1 MQIIIENNFF
11 GGFMIYSFKDMVPD
25 TDRASFIAESADIIG
40 DVTLGEDS
48 NIWFN
53 ATLRGDIAPVE
64 VGRGTNIQD
73 GSILHVN
80 HDMPCIVGDYVT
92 VGHGAILHGTTVKDG
107 CLIGMGAILLNE
119 SEIGEESVVG
129 AGALV
134 TEGKKFPPRSL
145 IIGSPAKRVRELT
158 DEDIKKMRANA
169 EEYIML
175 GRETAQSRKLQQ

>member
-1 MQIIIENNFF
+1 MILSYKNIE
-11 GGFMIYSFKDMVPD
+11 PD
-25 TDRASFIAESADIIG
+25 TSKAVFIAESADIIG

-53 ATLRGDIAPVE
+53 TTLRGDIAPIR
-64 VGRGTNIQD
+64 VGKGTNIQD
-73 GSILHVN
+73 GAVLHVN
-80 HDMPCIVGDYVT
+80 HDMPCIVGDNVT
-92 VGHGAILHGTTVKDG
+92 VGHSAVIHAAKVGNG

-145 IIGSPAKRVRELT
+145 IIGSPARKVKDIT
-158 DEDIKKMRANA
+158 DEDVIKIRANA
-169 EEYIML
+169 DEYITL
-175 GRETAQSRKLQQ
+175 GKETAKSRKLI